1 MRRVEEKDKNE
12 FGWILLSPPKSA
24 DKTLKTFR
32 REFIQ
37 MDSFRLDLLIF
48 FMASACR
55 CWGWGWTELAFRSG
69 AQEIILLKGKM
80 TKLKKI
86 FEFSYV

>member
-1 MRRVEEKDKNE
+1 MATLRSRADVRDKSGMGRVEEEDKNE
-12 FGWILLSPPKSA
+12 FGWILLSLPKSA

-37 MDSFRLDLLIF
+37 MDSFRLDLLIS

-55 CWGWGWTELAFRSG
+55 CWGWGG
-69 AQEIILLKGKM
+69 
-80 TKLKKI
+80 
-86 FEFSYV
+86 